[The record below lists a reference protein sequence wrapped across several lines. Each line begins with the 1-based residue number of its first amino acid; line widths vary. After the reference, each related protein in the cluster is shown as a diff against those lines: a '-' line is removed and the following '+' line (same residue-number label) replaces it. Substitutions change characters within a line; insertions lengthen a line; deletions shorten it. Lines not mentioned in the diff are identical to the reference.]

1 MAVIALS
8 KIRLRNMIA
17 KGVRRAQSIQRLT
30 NKLDKFIAAILI
42 GNDFVNIAIS
52 AIITAIFVH
61 FAGYRVGVV
70 VATFVS
76 SFFVLI
82 FCEITPKILATKH
95 TEEVALFT
103 APIME
108 FFIRVFH
115 PIIIVFTGISNL
127 ILRALGVHPKKVSPL
142 ITEEEIRMM
151 IEIGRDEGV
160 LSDKERK
167 MLHRIFEFGDTKVSE
182 VMVPPERISAV
193 NVNFT
198 FDELLN
204 VFVEHGYARL
214 PVFSGTIDNII
225 GIIHAR
231 DILYLVRDKGLFLL
245 QDLLHEP
252 YFVAPTM
259 RVTELLEKFQSEKI
273 QMAVVSQERKKT
285 LGLVTLEDLVEEIVG
300 EIEEEHKARL
310 GK

>member
-1 MAVIALS
+1 
-8 KIRLRNMIA
+8 
-17 KGVRRAQSIQRLT
+17 
-30 NKLDKFIAAILI
+30 
-42 GNDFVNIAIS
+42 
-52 AIITAIFVH
+52 
-61 FAGYRVGVV
+61 
-70 VATFVS
+70 
-76 SFFVLI
+76 
-82 FCEITPKILATKH
+82 
-95 TEEVALFT
+95 
-103 APIME
+103 
-108 FFIRVFH
+108 
-115 PIIIVFTGISNL
+115 
-127 ILRALGVHPKKVSPL
+127 
-142 ITEEEIRMM
+142 M